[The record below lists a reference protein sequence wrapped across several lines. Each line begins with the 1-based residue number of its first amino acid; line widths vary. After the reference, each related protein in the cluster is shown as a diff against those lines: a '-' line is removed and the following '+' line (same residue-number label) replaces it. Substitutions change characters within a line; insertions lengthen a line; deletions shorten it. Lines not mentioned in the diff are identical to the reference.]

1 MIDPRENPGAVM
13 ELRLLALRRV
23 RGITDEQAK
32 AFSVSGKSLFEWINY
47 APEMQAWRDRAKPVG
62 LFARLRQILSRQGGV
77 E

>member
-1 MIDPRENPGAVM
+1 
-13 ELRLLALRRV
+13 V